1 VSRSSIRPDQQ
12 IHALLNTHCETLK
25 YHIGEADRLSL
36 LLIQRA
42 AVDDTLRA
50 LVHVAHK
57 IAGTGGTMGFDL
69 LSQKAFALETF
80 AKNVLRNAQGSQDD
94 AVSIIRALTRSLSN
108 VGAGLKPE
116 QSRLRQRLLLEK
128 AVAR

>member
-25 YHIGEADRLSL
+25 HHIGEAERLSL
-36 LLIQRA
+36 QLAQRA

-69 LSQKAFALETF
+69 LSQKAFALEMF
-80 AKNVLRNAQGSQDD
+80 AKKVLRNAQGSQDD
-94 AVSIIRALTRSLSN
+94 AVGMIRALTRSLSN

-128 AVAR
+128 AGAR